1 MRDPHFLSR
10 PALPTPRIFK
20 SLTAFL
26 VLNINHIVAESSV
39 RVGGLRTQYHGFCF
53 LLAGHVGAP
62 PPNLIAQSIHRP
74 KDSGQ
79 CCFICLASI
88 PSPLGTAPH
97 FLLGNTTNPTTESK
111 GGSWPVRTL
120 SPSSTSD
127 WFRDVPITHKRPMRD
142 FSGTSVGSRRIDAL
156 SFLLKPLCE

>member
-1 MRDPHFLSR
+1 MVFASAR
-10 PALPTPRIFK
+10 RI
-20 SLTAFL
+20 
-26 VLNINHIVAESSV
+26 V
-39 RVGGLRTQYHGFCF
+39 
-53 LLAGHVGAP
+53 LLAGRTCGCSP
-62 PPNLIAQSIHRP
+62 LNLIAQSIHRP

-97 FLLGNTTNPTTESK
+97 FLLGNTADPTTESK

-127 WFRDVPITHKRPMRD
+127 WFRDVPITQKRPMRD

-156 SFLLKPLCE
+156 SFCLNHCVSKRKSWSPGSHQCG